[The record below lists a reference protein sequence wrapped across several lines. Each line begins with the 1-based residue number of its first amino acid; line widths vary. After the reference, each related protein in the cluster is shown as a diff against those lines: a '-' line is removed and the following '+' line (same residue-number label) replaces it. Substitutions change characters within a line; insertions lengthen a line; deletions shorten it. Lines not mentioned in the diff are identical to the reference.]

1 MTETELRCEQP
12 TPPPPSEASIRL
24 QALQERQHWVEQSI
38 SKGFEQTMMSVH
50 TPTRPPG
57 SARANRSMQRMG
69 ASTARCGLHVNK
81 APHHRA
87 ALRQSPHRAAPCRSA
102 LYCAN
107 YRTAPHPAA
116 LIAGLF
122 RATCLGVVLSGLV
135 LSGLVLSGLVLSGL
149 VLAAITE
156 EALELQVE
164 RKFHRPHPAP
174 CAMSLQQLC
183 GCS

>member
-1 MTETELRCEQP
+1 MRPVHVRESVTTDIAMCSLCECYVTETELRCAQP

-81 APHHRA
+81 APHHRTA
-87 ALRQSPHRAAPCRSA
+87 PHHPAAPCCTG

-107 YRTAPHPAA
+107 CRTASHPAA

-122 RATCLGVVLSGLV
+122 RATSLST
-135 LSGLVLSGLVLSGL
+135 
-149 VLAAITE
+149 TE
-156 EALELQVE
+156 
-164 RKFHRPHPAP
+164 
-174 CAMSLQQLC
+174 C
-183 GCS
+183 GG